1 MANRNP
7 KKMELMP
14 AWKPGQSVNPSGR
27 PRTKPIS
34 DRYAYIA
41 ERELPGE
48 GREIT
53 RRWSF
58 GREKLSG
65 RRAAVLISQTMRQ
78 RGPKC
83 VATPLAD
90 VRLPTSSVSP

>member
-1 MANRNP
+1 MANRNL
-7 KKMELMP
+7 KKMELKP
-14 AWKPGQSVNPSGR
+14 AWKPGRSGNPSGR

-53 RRWSF
+53 RR
-58 GREKLSG
+58 
-65 RRAAVLISQTMRQ
+65 RAGVLISQTMRQ
-78 RGPKC
+78 KGPKC

-90 VRLPTSSVSP
+90 VRLPISSVSPRRLP